1 LIKFKNIKDGKK
13 MKKVLIAVDGTK
25 GSKSVLS
32 VFGNLLRPPEE
43 VILLYVIRLEG
54 KSLMTG
60 VPGEAELATP
70 RESLEGTEYREE
82 LNRKAKS
89 VLNYYKKELENGGLI
104 RIKTLIRDGIPAD
117 VILSVAEEEEVD
129 LIITGSNE
137 KNGLLK
143 FITGCISRKVEKNA
157 KAHLLVTKGD
167 DSGVHSHLW
176 QGRDAYAI

>member
-1 LIKFKNIKDGKK
+1 
-13 MKKVLIAVDGTK
+13 MKKVLVAVDDTK

-43 VILLYVIRLEG
+43 VILLHVIRLEG
-54 KSLMTG
+54 KSLITD
-60 VPGEAELATP
+60 VPGEAGSATL
-70 RESLEGTEYREE
+70 RESLDGSEYSEE

-104 RIKTLIRDGIPAD
+104 RIKTLIKEGIPAD
-117 VILSVAEEEEVD
+117 VILAVAEEEEVD

-143 FITGCISRKVEKNA
+143 FITGYVSNQVEK
-157 KAHLLVTKGD
+157 KA
-167 DSGVHSHLW
+167 SLW
-176 QGRDAYAI
+176 QGREAYAI